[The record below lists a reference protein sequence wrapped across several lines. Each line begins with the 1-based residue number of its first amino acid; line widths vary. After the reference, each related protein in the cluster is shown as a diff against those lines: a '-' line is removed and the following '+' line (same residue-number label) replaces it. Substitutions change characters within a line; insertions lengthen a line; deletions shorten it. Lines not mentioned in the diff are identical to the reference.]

1 MSSEFENVVWPGWE
15 VVRLIGRGS
24 SGAVYEI
31 QRDVFGHKEQ
41 AALKVITLPQ
51 NGSDIEDLYNDG
63 YDEASVT
70 ARFEGY
76 LKDIVQ
82 EYSFMSEMKGHT
94 NIVYCDD
101 LRYVQHDD
109 RVGWDIYIKMEYL
122 TPLPR
127 ALQGSISEEAC
138 IRVGI
143 DICNALALCKSRNLI
158 HRDIKPQNIF
168 VSQDGNY
175 KLGDFGIAKTTERT
189 TMGAK
194 VGTYKYMAPE
204 VYNNQPYGRS
214 ADIYSLGLVMYWML
228 NERRTPF
235 LPMPPQIPTGSM
247 EDVARN
253 RRFGGE
259 PLPEPKNG
267 SVGLKA
273 VVLKACAYNPKERY
287 HDPEDMRADLE
298 AVMAGGLP
306 AFMLAPAGDKPV
318 ELEKPEPKEP
328 EPDLPPDIYYPGE
341 KKEPVGTPV
350 PPMNEPEFED
360 NDGKTNI
367 PIPIPRRKNEEKV
380 PPIAP
385 EKKKKKGIWKW
396 VAAAAA
402 VILILLLLPQTCYG
416 NLFSDS
422 DDSSKAASAS
432 TATAKAE
439 KTAVPT
445 ATPVKQLEWT
455 DWMEALPKGVSE
467 NEYEIEETTLYSS
480 RNKETTS
487 STSRNM
493 DGWTQYDTASA
504 GKDYGAW
511 SEWSTD
517 SVAGSSSREVESR
530 KEYRYQDLEYTT
542 GSSSSKSGWE
552 LYNTT
557 YSYGD
562 YGSWSGWS
570 TTAVS
575 SSDNTQVETKKEY
588 RYQYLEYTT
597 STSSSL
603 SGWTLYS
610 GPNYGDWGSSQT
622 TSTKPTESDTLRITA
637 TKQTKWGYYHV
648 CCNYYDGGYNVDS
661 ISYGSGAHNKHYT
674 SSTWAYPACSIGD
687 KGGKQA
693 YGGTGSG
700 CAGCGSGFYIW
711 FRNTG
716 GDEYQYTYQTRSVY
730 YTFYKWG
737 SYSSWGSSYPGDA
750 DSVES
755 RTLYRSRTRQSIPT
769 YHFKR
774 WGSLTDWSTTQA
786 SSSDTRKVQERTVYR
801 YRDIVNKK
809 TYLFYRWT
817 DWSEYGVTPVTEDD
831 STEVQTKKMYRYRS
845 KTNN

>member
-1 MSSEFENVVWPGWE
+1 MSNEFDGVVWPGWE

-31 QRDVFGHKEQ
+31 QRDVFGHKET
-41 AALKVITLPQ
+41 AALKVIKLPQ

-247 EDVARN
+247 EDAARN

-267 SVGLKA
+267 SAGLRA

-306 AFMLAPAGDKPV
+306 AFMLAPAPEEITEVAKEPK
-318 ELEKPEPKEP
+318 KPEPKEP
-328 EPDLPPDIYYPGE
+328 KPVIDDDLPPDIYYFRE

-350 PPMNEPEFED
+350 PP
-360 NDGKTNI
+360 
-367 PIPIPRRKNEEKV
+367 V
-380 PPIAP
+380 AP

-396 VAAAAA
+396 FAAAAA
-402 VILILLLLPQTCYG
+402 VILILLLLPQTCYS

-422 DDSSKAASAS
+422 DGSSKAASAS
-432 TATAKAE
+432 TATAKAV

-455 DWMEALPKGVSE
+455 DWMESLPKGVSE

-480 RNKETTS
+480 RTKETTS

-562 YGSWSGWS
+562 YGSWAG
-570 TTAVS
+570 VPR
-575 SSDNTQVETKKEY
+575 
-588 RYQYLEYTT
+588 RYPLLTIPR
-597 STSSSL
+597 
-603 SGWTLYS
+603 W
-610 GPNYGDWGSSQT
+610 
-622 TSTKPTESDTLRITA
+622 RRRR
-637 TKQTKWGYYHV
+637 
-648 CCNYYDGGYNVDS
+648 
-661 ISYGSGAHNKHYT
+661 
-674 SSTWAYPACSIGD
+674 SIG
-687 KGGKQA
+687 
-693 YGGTGSG
+693 TN
-700 CAGCGSGFYIW
+700 IW
-711 FRNTG
+711 
-716 GDEYQYTYQTRSVY
+716 
-730 YTFYKWG
+730 
-737 SYSSWGSSYPGDA
+737 
-750 DSVES
+750 
-755 RTLYRSRTRQSIPT
+755 SIPPPP
-769 YHFKR
+769 
-774 WGSLTDWSTTQA
+774 A
-786 SSSDTRKVQERTVYR
+786 VA
-801 YRDIVNKK
+801 
-809 TYLFYRWT
+809 
-817 DWSEYGVTPVTEDD
+817 
-831 STEVQTKKMYRYRS
+831 
-845 KTNN
+845 